1 MAKNDGIL
9 RQISMQ
15 DGGVTVTLGR
25 VHTTV
30 PADQIDSVIR
40 ALEAAKMMLGLEA
53 SGAQAKPQSAAPVV
67 VHATTPVVVRP
78 AKQVPPIMPRVEVP
92 RPAAAAVV
100 AAPAAPARRG
110 GRRKKEEAGA
120 PPAKQ
125 RSRKRVG
132 DALADW
138 FRDNPGWHSTDEL
151 LDVVSEER
159 MTDASPKRALMIALG
174 KQRDSIFASDGQ
186 GNWKL
191 SEDPAPAPVPQPKI
205 RKKPGRKPGSGK
217 AAAAAAAAP
226 RGKRPTGRPRGR
238 PPKSASA
245 DKEGSAVPQEV
256 EPTHSGK
263 VLRVKRGQDRK
274 EALLSPQELE
284 ARKQAATAVDTLHF
298 RWDSSSRAER
308 ERMRRNLFGDGAPK
322 TN

>member
-40 ALEAAKMMLGLEA
+40 ALEAAKLMLGLETIPA
-53 SGAQAKPQSAAPVV
+53 NSGAAPAPAA
-67 VHATTPVVVRP
+67 HASTPVSVRP
-78 AKQVPPIMPRVEVP
+78 AKHVPPIMPRVEVP
-92 RPAAAAVV
+92 RAAAPAA

-110 GRRKKEEAGA
+110 RRKKEEVGA
-120 PPAKQ
+120 APTKQ

-138 FRDNPGWHSTDEL
+138 FRDNPGWHSTEEL
-151 LDVVSEER
+151 LDVVSDER

-217 AAAAAAAAP
+217 AAAAPA

-308 ERMRRNLFGDGAPK
+308 ERMRRNLFGDGTPK

>member
-9 RQISMQ
+9 RQISVQ

-25 VHTTV
+25 VQTTV
-30 PADQIDSVIR
+30 PADQIDSIIR

-53 SGAQAKPQSAAPVV
+53 SGVATATAP
-67 VHATTPVVVRP
+67 APSTTPVVVRP
-78 AKQVPPIMPRVEVP
+78 AKAVPPVMPRVEV
-92 RPAAAAVV
+92 AAAA
-100 AAPAAPARRG
+100 PAPARRG
-110 GRRKKEEAGA
+110 RPRKEAAGG
-120 PPAKQ
+120 PPSKQ

-132 DALADW
+132 DALTDW
-138 FRDNPGWHSTDEL
+138 FRDNPGWHSTEEL

-174 KQRDSIFASDGQ
+174 KQRDSVFSSDGQ

-191 SEDPAPAPVPQPKI
+191 AEDPAPAPALQPKI

-217 AAAAAAAAP
+217 AAAAPA

-238 PPKSASA
+238 PPKSAKA

-256 EPTHSGK
+256 NTTPSGK

-274 EALLSPQELE
+274 DALLTPQELE
-284 ARKQAATAVDTLHF
+284 ARKQAATAVDTLHH
-298 RWDSSSRAER
+298 RWDSSSRSER
-308 ERMRRNLFGDGAPK
+308 ERMRRNLFGDAGRKA
-322 TN
+322 N

>member
-9 RQISMQ
+9 RQISVQ

-25 VHTTV
+25 IHTTV
-30 PADQIDSVIR
+30 PADQIDTIIR

-53 SGAQAKPQSAAPVV
+53 SGTASAPA
-67 VHATTPVVVRP
+67 AALTTTPVVVRA
-78 AKQVPPIMPRVEVP
+78 AKSVPPVMPRVEVP
-92 RPAAAAVV
+92 
-100 AAPAAPARRG
+100 APAPARRG
-110 GRRKKEEAGA
+110 GRRKKEAVGV
-120 PPAKQ
+120 PPPKQ

-174 KQRDSIFASDGQ
+174 KQRDSVFASDGQ

-191 SEDPAPAPVPQPKI
+191 SEDPAPAPAPQPKI

-217 AAAAAAAAP
+217 AAAAAAP
-226 RGKRPTGRPRGR
+226 PSRSKRPTGRPRGR

-245 DKEGSAVPQEV
+245 DKEGSAVPE
-256 EPTHSGK
+256 EITPTPSGK

-274 EALLSPQELE
+274 DALLTPQELE

-308 ERMRRNLFGDGAPK
+308 ERMRRNLFGDAGRKASS
-322 TN
+322 N